1 MKGPLARVV
10 ASTAGSEGAAKAE
23 TGSNSSVT
31 GTARAV
37 QRVGTHTAA
46 LVEIGAAYLVAD
58 RPVIALGF
66 GENGRAGGR
75 RERCSSTVM
84 VP

>member
-1 MKGPLARVV
+1 MVLEQIATKFPAQLHAL
-10 ASTAGSEGAAKAE
+10 E
-23 TGSNSSVT
+23 
-31 GTARAV
+31 AV
-37 QRVGTHTAA
+37 EVCA

-58 RPVIALGF
+58 RPAIALGF

>member
-1 MKGPLARVV
+1 M
-10 ASTAGSEGAAKAE
+10 
-23 TGSNSSVT
+23 
-31 GTARAV
+31 TAR
-37 QRVGTHTAA
+37 RSLISIKRRK
-46 LVEIGAAYLVAD
+46 LVEGKRWLRVNDLANSIIGAAYLVAD
-58 RPVIALGF
+58 RPAIALGF